1 MTDNALQ
8 KNQRL
13 VDQDA
18 KAKIPKFHSAIS
30 AVT

>member
-1 MTDNALQ
+1 MTDNAFQ

-13 VDQDA
+13 DDQYA